1 MSDKLAI
8 IEDGYTYRICWVVDG
23 EEGAWLGDYLRHYLQ
38 HNSSMDGTNEHR
50 IATEAAN
57 QAGGCEI
64 DNLGLLWE
72 SKARAQEA
80 LVSARAALKAA
91 RSSKPYP
98 EWAIKALAA
107 GWKAPKG
114 WVP

>member
-8 IEDGYTYRICWVVDG
+8 IEDGYAYRICWVVDG
-23 EEGAWLGDYLRHYLQ
+23 EEGAWLGDYLQ
-38 HNSSMDGTNEHR
+38 HNPTFHDDDEHR
-50 IATEAAN
+50 VATEAAN

-64 DNLGLLWE
+64 DNIGLRWE

>member
-8 IEDGYTYRICWVVDG
+8 IEDGYAYRICWVVDG
-23 EEGAWLGDYLRHYLQ
+23 EEGAWLGDYLYPQ
-38 HNSSMDGTNEHR
+38 HNPTFHDDNEHR
-50 IATEAAN
+50 VATEAAN

-64 DNLGLLWE
+64 ENFGLRWE

-98 EWAIKALAA
+98 EWALTALAA